1 MKPSPVLD
9 EKRPSFSEIFTEYL
23 SDISLEVEAIKSRN
37 MRKDEEVINEHLAR
51 IENSLKDI
59 MYTKLAL
66 VEYFADSQTQ
76 N

>member
-51 IENSLKDI
+51 IENSLKGI